1 MRLPLERR
9 VVDVSKEAHSV
20 GHVPGTPFTEC
31 LMEGRLS
38 SPSTRRSSEELVD
51 TNFV

>member
-1 MRLPLERR
+1 MRLPLERH